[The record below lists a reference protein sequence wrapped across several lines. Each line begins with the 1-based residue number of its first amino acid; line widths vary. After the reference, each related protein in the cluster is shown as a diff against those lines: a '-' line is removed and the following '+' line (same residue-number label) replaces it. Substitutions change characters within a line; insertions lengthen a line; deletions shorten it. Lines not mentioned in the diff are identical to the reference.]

1 MEFRLLYQGQLLG
14 SDKEKTR
21 APHKHMIRRSFH
33 PQLRRLWKTKYGLT
47 NMAEQIGFQHLND
60 LIQVTGKPAD
70 IAEGEQR
77 SNQLREAA
85 FSHLANEWGRA
96 GYGFIPL
103 VTPDLALSCSI
114 DMLMLR
120 PEETRLVMNAGDLD
134 ARVKTVFDA
143 LRIPDNL
150 AEAGGHGPQDD
161 ETPFFC
167 LLSDD
172 KMVSEIRVRADELL
186 ALPGDREPKPN
197 DVYLQ
202 IHVRIKPRERSRFSW
217 VFDPL

>member
-1 MEFRLLYQGQLLG
+1 MEFRLLYQGPLLG

-33 PQLRRLWKTKYGLT
+33 PQLRRLWKTKYGLRT
-47 NMAEQIGFQHLND
+47 MAEQIGFQHLND
-60 LIQVTGKPAD
+60 LIQITGRPID
-70 IAEGEQR
+70 IADGEQR

-85 FSHLANEWGRA
+85 FSHLANKWERA
-96 GYGFIPL
+96 RYGFIPL
-103 VTPDLALSCSI
+103 VTPDLSLSCSI

-120 PEETRLVMNAGDLD
+120 PEETRMVMNAGDLD

-150 AEAGGHGPQDD
+150 EEAGGQGPQDD

-172 KMVSEIRVRADELL
+172 KLVSEIRVRADELL

-202 IHVRIKPRERSRFSW
+202 IHVRIKPRERSMFSW
-217 VFDPL
+217 VFDSI